1 MILDEKE
8 PFFRRLQDRV
18 VFSRGSVVSGPVDV
32 VVRYS
37 ELEPDSILGEILG
50 TNATYASLK
59 PVFEDRS
66 DPLCKMES
74 VFPNGP
80 ARLSSSQ
87 VMLRSISERG
97 WQEKEPANEPL
108 DIVGQFECLD
118 LLIDKR
124 HPDRDFELTA
134 RSTTFYL
141 DEDVVL
147 WRPDGLEFGSG
158 AFTLRGEE
166 GQEITPGFECR
177 FTMKGQPC
185 LVYDGSRRPS
195 SRRTLSSILPTV
207 LCSTTKPAAE
217 YSDDTFL
224 VEARALVDEVLLL
237 ASLACRRVIRWHRY
251 VVSGLHGLWTHV
263 RSVQQHSGLSDRL
276 EISALP
282 VQLYRFHEFVRLAI
296 PKLRD
301 FRRQDLDLELPI
313 LYIVGS
319 HETARIDERFSCAVL
334 CLERLVDLHARAQGL
349 DHIVPAKVFDQ
360 IRRRLRT
367 ELEASLA
374 AVSEDAVGR
383 SRAEAVAHMRE
394 KLTELNRLPFWAL
407 LSALL
412 DAYGVQ
418 WTDLYPPGLSRPTL
432 LSTRNEFI
440 HSSKKPSYKRLT
452 REAHRVQALCE
463 RVIFRMLGWE
473 DPYSPPEYARQ
484 WLVRPEDEQGDAD

>member
-1 MILDEKE
+1 M
-8 PFFRRLQDRV
+8 R
-18 VFSRGSVVSGPVDV
+18 
-32 VVRYS
+32 
-37 ELEPDSILGEILG
+37 DSI
-50 TNATYASLK
+50 
-59 PVFEDRS
+59 
-66 DPLCKMES
+66 
-74 VFPNGP
+74 
-80 ARLSSSQ
+80 
-87 VMLRSISERG
+87 
-97 WQEKEPANEPL
+97 
-108 DIVGQFECLD
+108 
-118 LLIDKR
+118 
-124 HPDRDFELTA
+124 TA